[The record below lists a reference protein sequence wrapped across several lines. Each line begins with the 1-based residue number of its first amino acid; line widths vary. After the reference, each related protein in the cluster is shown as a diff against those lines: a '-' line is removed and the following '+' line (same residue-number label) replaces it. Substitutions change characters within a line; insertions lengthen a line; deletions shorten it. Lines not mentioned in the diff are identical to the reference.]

1 MVPPTVVCCA
11 SATIGTISMII
22 SASCFIVVII
32 EDYTAQ
38 RYKKNDKMQRILEIL
53 SNFAADL

>member
-1 MVPPTVVCCA
+1 MK
-11 SATIGTISMII
+11 I
-22 SASCFIVVII
+22 SASCFIVVNI

-38 RYKKNDKMQRILEIL
+38 RYKKIAKMQRLLEIL